1 MKKTFIIAEIG
12 NTHEGSV
19 GLAKCFINTAAAC
32 GADAVKFQTHI
43 FEAESLLDVPSPPY
57 FKDESRKD
65 YFQRTAFNTKQH
77 KVLKDHAELECGIEF
92 ISSPFSLEAVDLL
105 ESIGLKMYKI
115 PSGEATNIPLLIKIA
130 HTGKPIL
137 ISSGMSAWQELD
149 DAINALKANKSGEI
163 TVLQCT
169 SAYPCPPEKT
179 GLNVLSQLKKRYNI
193 SVGFSDHTMRLAAS
207 IGAVVLGATVI
218 EKHLTLSREM
228 YGSDA
233 KHSVTPEEFKQ
244 LVDEIRDI
252 EKCICYDVDKDKQAE
267 DLKDMK
273 IIFEKS
279 IVSKINILKDTVIT
293 FDMIAFKKPGDGLKP
308 GEYNKVVGRI
318 AKKNILVDTKITE
331 GMLE

>member
-19 GLAKCFINTAAAC
+19 GLAKCFINTAAVC

-43 FEAESLLDVPSPPY
+43 FEAESLPDVPSPPY

-77 KVLKDHAELECGIEF
+77 KILKDYAELECGIEF
-92 ISSPFSLEAVDLL
+92 ISSPFSLEAVDIL
-105 ESIGLKMYKI
+105 EATDIKMYKI
-115 PSGEATNIPLLIKIA
+115 PSGEVTNIPLLKKIA
-130 HTGKPIL
+130 RTGKPIL
-137 ISSGMSAWQELD
+137 MSSGMSTWQELD
-149 DAINALKANKSGEI
+149 DAVNTLKTNKSGDI

-179 GLNVLSQLKKRYNI
+179 GLNVLSQLINRYNVN
-193 SVGFSDHTMRLAAS
+193 VGFSDHTMGLAAS

-218 EKHLTLSREM
+218 EKHLTLSRKM

-244 LVDEIRDI
+244 MVDEIRDI
-252 EKCICYDVDKDKQAE
+252 EKCLCYDVDKDKQAE
-267 DLKDMK
+267 ELKEMK

-279 IVSKINILKDTVIT
+279 IVSKTNIPRGTEIT
-293 FDMIAFKKPGDGLKP
+293 FDMIAFKKPGDGLNP
-308 GEYNKVVGRI
+308 REYPKVVGRI
-318 AKKNILVDTKITE
+318 AKKNIPIDTKITE
-331 GMLE
+331 EMFE